1 MVPGCLQM
9 YGNSPASPSLVQR
22 LKVFTT
28 TPGSCTDHCYPP
40 PTCPSSPRPEVPH
53 PSPSSVCPPD
63 PIHLFPLPSRVCRSP
78 THLLASVSPSLTL
91 SLLSPKAHVQLNPQE
106 PGSYPPPLLLRLPFE
121 GKSDGFRGI
130 QSLLIP
136 LYLTLLLQ
144 PRDLRTFLFWL
155 PTHPEVLLEV

>member
-1 MVPGCLQM
+1 MGPWLPPDVRQFSCL
-9 YGNSPASPSLVQR
+9 PPSLVQG
-22 LKVFTT
+22 LKAFTT
-28 TPGSCTDHCYPP
+28 TPGSCAGHCYPP
-40 PTCPSSPRPEVPH
+40 PMCLSSPSPEVPH

-63 PIHLFPLPSRVCRSP
+63 PSLSFPIQSLSLTISSLGLSLPLFDSLSLPS
-78 THLLASVSPSLTL
+78 
-91 SLLSPKAHVQLNPQE
+91 PKTRVQLNPQE
-106 PGSYPPPLLLRLPFE
+106 PGSCPPPLLLPLPFE

-144 PRDLRTFLFWL
+144 RWDLRTFLFWL